1 MVVVVTGA
9 DDSGAAVG
17 GDGAVVVVVTGASVK
32 LDVGEAVTTVHLPV
46 LAPPIVTRPFGPAS
60 AVLRKH
66 ALRHCGGW
74 VG

>member
-1 MVVVVTGA
+1 MVGDTVGDVVGNAVGATFGDMVGDADSVVVA
-9 DDSGAAVG
+9 
-17 GDGAVVVVVTGASVK
+17 
-32 LDVGEAVTTVHLPV
+32 VGEAVTTVHLPV